1 MVDKSC
7 GSLNKV
13 GRRQNSSV
21 DGRCSSLEKAVATVN
36 RIAEGIAKAEAEIVT
51 MKAVTTEQTAI
62 SEKSGKS
69 KARCRA
75 EEGSQKEMSDGSR
88 TWRAKQKTDNAR
100 PEDNV
105 TAMREGGREKNDQ
118 RQTDATQ
125 TDDNG
130 PVS

>member
-1 MVDKSC
+1 M
-7 GSLNKV
+7 
-13 GRRQNSSV
+13 
-21 DGRCSSLEKAVATVN
+21 N

-51 MKAVTTEQTAI
+51 MKAVTTEQTAH
-62 SEKSGKS
+62 SEKFGKS

-75 EEGSQKEMSDGSR
+75 EEGSQKEMSDFSR
-88 TWRAKQKTDNAR
+88 TWQAKEETDNAR

-105 TAMREGGREKNDQ
+105 TAMWEGGRKKNDNDQ

>member
-1 MVDKSC
+1 M
-7 GSLNKV
+7 
-13 GRRQNSSV
+13 
-21 DGRCSSLEKAVATVN
+21 N
-36 RIAEGIAKAEAEIVT
+36 RIAEGIAKAEAEILT
-51 MKAVTTEQTAI
+51 MKAVTTEQTAN
-62 SEKSGKS
+62 SEKSDKS

-88 TWRAKQKTDNAR
+88 TWRVKQKTDNAR